1 MHLTIDDV
9 YGRIGHFGN
18 RQKIYFFVLCSLN
31 GWCAFHQLLT
41 VFVGTSR
48 STSSEGGL
56 IQKRLHAK
64 EVSHW
69 SLYLNEYC

>member
-41 VFVGTSR
+41 VFV
-48 STSSEGGL
+48 E
-56 IQKRLHAK
+56 
-64 EVSHW
+64 
-69 SLYLNEYC
+69 LNDKL